1 MCRKTIAIRT
11 TLTMACILA
20 AGCQKSDVMAQ
31 DPQENT
37 ISATATDA
45 RSDAD
50 ARNMP
55 EDSNRLPSTGL
66 PETGTEDPVLKQN
79 ANNPEKA
86 DAAKVQPSDNPN
98 ANNPEKA
105 DAAKVQPSDNPNDN
119 TAANG
124 CPDIRSNAPLC
135 AEQMEILA
143 NIQQDPEPEVLYAV
157 HTETIGRHYLVSD
170 EKHPELFKET
180 IENKGGTYMGVG
192 FEQGYLYV
200 GWLRPSLVFLIDY
213 DPWVVLN
220 HRVLVEVMKTCDDA
234 QCLYN
239 HFSKRD
245 VAEAF
250 LNTQQAIDAG
260 FAEKENRHRI
270 HRLRYAVTQALAKL
284 RDSEL
289 PTMMNRP
296 EIYQF
301 IRELVLSG
309 RLRVVQANL
318 LESGSIESIAG
329 AMNQLGA
336 SLQTLY
342 LSNAE
347 QYWNYSD
354 QFKKNMLALPFAKD
368 GIIMRTRATYPRNSD
383 YRYSIQPASIF
394 KIWMAH
400 PKTRAVK
407 PMTKHVS
414 IRKPDQFPFVI
425 DDLLPE

>member
-1 MCRKTIAIRT
+1 MGSKTIAIRL
-11 TLTMACILA
+11 TLTIAIILA
-20 AGCQKSDVMAQ
+20 NGCQKNDVLAQ
-31 DPQENT
+31 DP
-37 ISATATDA
+37 
-45 RSDAD
+45 
-50 ARNMP
+50 P
-55 EDSNRLPSTGL
+55 EP
-66 PETGTEDPVLKQN
+66 PVLGASDSAKNHDLTESPEAELAKASPEVSRSMAKTDQAN
-79 ANNPEKA
+79 ANPDQA
-86 DAAKVQPSDNPN
+86 P
-98 ANNPEKA
+98 
-105 DAAKVQPSDNPNDN
+105 
-119 TAANG
+119 AANIQPTDNSNQPADKNE
-124 CPDIRSNAPLC
+124 CPDIWSNDPLC
-135 AEQMEILA
+135 PNQLEILSQ
-143 NIQQDPEPEVLYAV
+143 IKQDPEPEVLYAV

-180 IENKGGTYMGVG
+180 IENKGGTYIGVG

-220 HRVLVEVMKTCDDA
+220 HRVLVEVMKTCDNA
-234 QCLYN
+234 QCLYD

-250 LNTQQAIDAG
+250 LSSQQAIDAG
-260 FAEKENRHRI
+260 FAQKDTKYRI
-270 HRLRYAVTQALAKL
+270 HKLRYAVTQALAKL
-284 RDSEL
+284 RASEL
-289 PTMMNRP
+289 PTMMNTP
-296 EIYQF
+296 EIYNY
-301 IRELVLSG
+301 IRDLVLGG
-309 RLRVVQANL
+309 RLQVVQANL
-318 LESGSIESIAG
+318 LESGSIESIAN

-336 SLQTLY
+336 TLQALY

-368 GIIMRTRATYPRNSD
+368 GIVMRTRATYPRNSD

-394 KIWMAH
+394 QIWMAH